1 MMVQVRVSPNPPTG
15 KTVTLA
21 TACFLLA
28 CSPHHEKQ
36 PAALGDCIPQHGASC
51 TGPTSAAGGA
61 GGGDD
66 SDGGNDANSSRAAA
80 PDAADAGACGAVL
93 LVAQSPTC
101 QQCIANACC
110 LASTACSADPQCQA
124 LVTCVQT
131 TCASGVG
138 IGACAAM
145 CQSNYPTA
153 TMAYDDLSSCS
164 QANCPVCPALPTAT
178 LSDL

>member
-1 MMVQVRVSPNPPTG
+1 MMVQVRVQ

-21 TACFLLA
+21 TACFVLA
-28 CSPHHEKQ
+28 CSPRHEKQ
-36 PAALGDCIPQHGASC
+36 PSAIGDCIPQQDASC
-51 TGPTSAAGGA
+51 ASPISAVGA
-61 GGGDD
+61 VGGGDD
-66 SDGGNDANSSRAAA
+66 SGVGSDANPSQAAA

-110 LASTACSADPQCQA
+110 RASTACSADPQCQG
-124 LVTCVQT
+124 LVN
-131 TCASGVG
+131 CAQNCTPGVG

-145 CQSNYPTA
+145 CQSYFPSA
-153 TMAYDDLSSCS
+153 TMAYDDFSGCL
-164 QANCPVCPALPTAT
+164 QANCPECPVLPKAT